1 LQGFPFG
8 AVFGTFFEISICK
21 AEPMNR
27 EGIILIIS
35 APSGAGKTTLCH
47 ALMKRFPNMK
57 ESVSYTTRPPR
68 AGEVHGVD
76 YFFVSRE
83 EFQRMVDADAF
94 AEWAEV
100 HGNLYGTALATIDEA
115 RKCGVDLVLDIDCQ
129 GARRLKEQIERCV
142 YIFILPPSMEELRR
156 RLDSRSSDAREA
168 IDLRIERAAGEI
180 REARWYDYIIIND
193 NFEAAFEEL
202 SAIVVAH
209 SRRTFRMLGQVA
221 KLFDI

>member
-1 LQGFPFG
+1 
-8 AVFGTFFEISICK
+8 
-21 AEPMNR
+21 MNR

-76 YFFVSRE
+76 YFFVSRK

-193 NFEAAFEEL
+193 NLETAFEEL